1 MHPMTTDCLRPH
13 QESFGGALR
22 CWRQQRGLS
31 QEELGQLLVPQMKQS
46 TVSCWENGLRF
57 PARKVLGQI
66 VALTG
71 MPADLALGG
80 KP

>member
-1 MHPMTTDCLRPH
+1 MRHMTTNCLPLH
-13 QESFGGALR
+13 QESFGVALR
-22 CWRQQRGLS
+22 CWRLQRGLS
-31 QEELGQLLVPQMKQS
+31 QDALGRLLAPQVKRS
-46 TVSCWENGLRF
+46 TVSCWESGLRF

-71 MPADLALGG
+71 ISADLALGG